1 MAIDLVAEGRPQDVA
16 AAWAIVVDDVCD
28 PAVICDRLYPF
39 MSAVVLVP
47 PPGSSADLRAFLV
60 VGLGD
65 APELVDPWT
74 GALPKHITALV
85 ASIGFVAASTSTP
98 APPSPPVATVTWLP
112 PSVIAFAGP
121 GNQFIEE
128 LAPWRDGFVGV
139 GGECCGV
146 SVTGIVWLSPDGL
159 TWERVPDP
167 ADTFANLTLEHVLQ
181 VGNTL
186 VLAAQ
191 GRADG
196 PWGIWTSPDGRT
208 WQPAAT
214 GADFFASA
222 TIRGLASGPAGV
234 IAFGATRDG
243 LPLLWQSQD
252 GSAWALSTGTATLG
266 ADPVTVGAT
275 SWGYVATSYSGA
287 WWSTDGE
294 AWSTAIVEGS
304 QHLSGIFVGRDG
316 LLAGWSPERRPGVL
330 GPILRPTFLQSSD
343 GRSWHL
349 LPSAEQPPPDNPGDL
364 LVANGTTIVE
374 VAQSGEIHT
383 STDGLSWTNVSVSS
397 QGKLDAPGSTFHDF
411 YRLALGAPGLVA
423 SGQGGSVRGDVDAN
437 VWVGLGTL
445 NVPSGLSG
453 SAGCGQPDTPVFP
466 SDFRAWQTGPL
477 GSPISDTPEST
488 LAAIRAVG
496 FAGQIPTE
504 TKGLQLQRVG
514 LLPGEALLF
523 FSAQPIDGAATLDD
537 FYRSGGVLIKER
549 RPGTGHLAQT
559 VLDQLGP
566 HAVEVSVGPYQ
577 AATNH
582 FDEIAPGLRPY
593 GVWWSANG
601 SDWSVTAGLDDPR
614 DAIAITRS
622 MVCP

>member
-1 MAIDLVAEGRPQDVA
+1 
-16 AAWAIVVDDVCD
+16 
-28 PAVICDRLYPF
+28 VI
-39 MSAVVLVP
+39 
-47 PPGSSADLRAFLV
+47 
-60 VGLGD
+60 
-65 APELVDPWT
+65 
-74 GALPKHITALV
+74 K
-85 ASIGFVAASTSTP
+85 
-98 APPSPPVATVTWLP
+98 WLP
-112 PSVIAFAGP
+112 PSVVPFGGP
-121 GNQFIEE
+121 GNQFLEE
-128 LAPWRDGFVGV
+128 LAAWRDGFVGV

-167 ADTFANLTLEHVLQ
+167 AGTFANLTLEHVLQ
-181 VGNTL
+181 VGDTL

-191 GRADG
+191 QRADG

-208 WQPAAT
+208 WQRAAT

-222 TIRGLASGPAGV
+222 TIRGLASGPAGM

-243 LPLLWQSQD
+243 RPLLWQSQD
-252 GSAWALSTGTATLG
+252 GSAWELSTGTATLG

-287 WWSTDGE
+287 WWSTDGQ
-294 AWSTAIVEGS
+294 AWSPAVVEGGA
-304 QHLSGIFVGRDG
+304 HLSGNFVGRDG
-316 LLAGWSPERRPGVL
+316 LLAEWSPERRPGVL

-343 GRSWHL
+343 GHSWHL
-349 LPSAEQPPPDNPGDL
+349 LAPAGQPPPDNPGDL

-383 STDGLSWTNVSVSS
+383 STDGLTWTNVAVSS

-411 YRLALGAPGLVA
+411 YRIALGVRGLVA

-437 VWVGLGTL
+437 VWLGLGTL
-445 NVPSGLSG
+445 MVPPGPAPSG
-453 SAGCGQPDTPVFP
+453 GCGQPDMPVFP
-466 SDFRAWQTGPL
+466 SDFHAWQTGPPAP
-477 GSPISDTPEST
+477 PISDTPEST
-488 LAAIRAVG
+488 LTDIRAAG
-496 FAGQIPTE
+496 FAGQIPGE

-537 FYRSGGVLIKER
+537 FYRSGGVLIKEH
-549 RPGTGHLAQT
+549 RPGAGHLAQT

-566 HAVEVSVGPYQ
+566 RAVEVSVGPNL

-614 DAIAITRS
+614 DAIEIARS
-622 MVCP
+622 MVCQ